1 MSKPQILV
9 IDDEERIREIVRVCM
24 TDLGG
29 WDVITANSG
38 QEGLQKAKTE
48 HPDAILLDVSMPDL
62 DGFELVEQ
70 LQYTPSC
77 QEIPVIMLTAKVLKQ
92 DRDRFE
98 KMDITGV
105 ITKPFNPLTLAQQ
118 VANLLATNS
127 D

>member
-9 IDDEERIREIVRVCM
+9 IDDEERIREIVRVCL

-70 LQYTPSC
+70 LQHTPSC

>member
-9 IDDEERIREIVRVCM
+9 IDDEERIREIVRVCL

-62 DGFELVEQ
+62 DGFELFEQ
-70 LQYTPSC
+70 LRHTPSC

>member
-1 MSKPQILV
+1 MPKPQILV

-62 DGFELVEQ
+62 DGFELARQ
-70 LQYTPSC
+70 FQQTPSC
-77 QEIPVIMLTAKVLKQ
+77 REIPVILLTAKVLKQ

-98 KMDITGV
+98 QMDITGV
-105 ITKPFNPLTLAQQ
+105 ITKQFNPLTLAQQ
-118 VANLLATNS
+118 VRDLLATNS